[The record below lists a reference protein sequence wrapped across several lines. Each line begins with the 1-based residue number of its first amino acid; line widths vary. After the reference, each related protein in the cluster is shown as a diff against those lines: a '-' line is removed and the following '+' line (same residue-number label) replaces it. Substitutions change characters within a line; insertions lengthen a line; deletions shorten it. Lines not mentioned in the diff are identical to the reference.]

1 MKKTKKQLLTKQI
14 IYGFIATILAFAYFP
29 NIVSAQQIMTRKVII
44 GSSLASTYTTYDFTF
59 SAAQSTTI
67 KSIGFAACTTAAG
80 ACTPAPGF
88 DSSTSTLAGSSN
100 LGSGGTWTENTAT
113 ANQLRMLNA
122 SNTGAPTAGI
132 TANFANVRNPSAAN
146 ETFFMRITTYSDEA
160 WTTPIDT
167 GVVATSTA
175 GQITTTAR
183 VDESLNFMLT
193 AATVDLGTL
202 TKTSTG
208 TGTST
213 MTVGTNGSTGYSVS
227 YKGNTLTSGTDT
239 ITAMTV
245 AGASVQNSKQFG
257 INLME
262 NTTPTVGS
270 NVSGVGSG
278 TASAGYSTVDEFKF
292 NPAGDVIASAAA
304 TTDDNVFTTSYIANI
319 TTATAAGFYSTVLT
333 YTATANF

>member
-1 MKKTKKQLLTKQI
+1 MKKTNIKLKTKQI
-14 IYGFIATILAFAYFP
+14 LYGIIAAALTFAYFP
-29 NIVSAQQIMTRKVII
+29 NIASAQQIMTRKVVL
-44 GSSLASTYTTYDFTF
+44 GSSQASIFTTYSFTF

-88 DSSTSTLAGSSN
+88 SSSTSTLASSSN

-113 ANQLRMLNA
+113 VGELRMLNA
-122 SNTGAPTAGI
+122 SNTGAPSAGI
-132 TANFANVRNPSAAN
+132 TANFDHVNNPSAAN
-146 ETFFMRITTYSDEA
+146 ATFFMRITTYSDAA

-167 GVVATSTA
+167 GVVAASTA

-227 YKGNTLTSGTDT
+227 YKGNTLTSGADT
-239 ITAMTV
+239 ITAMAV
-245 AGASVQNSKQFG
+245 AAGSTQNSKQFG
-257 INLME
+257 INLMA
-262 NTTPTVGS
+262 NTTPSVGTG
-270 NVSGVGSG
+270 VSGVGSG
-278 TASAGYSTVDEFKF
+278 TAATGYSTANQFKF
-292 NPAGDVIASAAA
+292 NTAGDVIASAAA

-319 TTATAAGFYSTVLT
+319 TSATASGFYSTVLT